1 MKKVYVQNRIIGWE
15 EYTYEV
21 PDDFK
26 NYESLID
33 DINFVDWE
41 YLPDSSEETG
51 EYKIYDED
59 YNEIEE
65 IKKDD

>member
-21 PDDFK
+21 PDDFE
-26 NYESLID
+26 NYESLIHNTD
-33 DINFVDWE
+33 YVDWE
-41 YLPDSSEETG
+41 YLPGSSEDTG
-51 EYKIYDED
+51 EYKIYNED
-59 YNEIEE
+59 YDEIK

>member
-1 MKKVYVQNRIIGWE
+1 MKKVRVQNQIIGWE

-21 PDDFK
+21 PDNFED
-26 NYESLID
+26 YESLIH
-33 DINFVDWE
+33 NVNYVDWE
-41 YLPDSSEETG
+41 YLPGSSIDTG

-59 YNEIEE
+59 YNEIE

>member
-21 PDDFK
+21 PDDFE

-33 DINFVDWE
+33 DINYANWE
-41 YLPDSSEETG
+41 YLPDSSE
-51 EYKIYDED
+51 DS
-59 YNEIEE
+59 
-65 IKKDD
+65 

>member
-1 MKKVYVQNRIIGWE
+1 MKKVRVQNQIIGWE

-21 PDDFK
+21 SDDFED
-26 NYESLID
+26 YESLIH
-33 DINFVDWE
+33 NVNYVDWE
-41 YLPDSSEETG
+41 YLPGSSVDTG

-59 YNEIEE
+59 YNEIE